1 MLGFFFKILQNSFLS
16 IFKIN
21 MYNISISL
29 CVLSSLF
36 VSVSFCVVF
45 YSCCFFVLFLIDS
58 IQYKDVLRSIEM
70 LHLKIKKKEVAQY
83 HNALFF
89 VALCCVFCLTSYYL
103 RFTIRFS

>member
-1 MLGFFFKILQNSFLS
+1 MLGSLFFKILQNSFLS
-16 IFKIN
+16 IFKIH

-36 VSVSFCVVF
+36 VSVSFVLFSTVAAFC
-45 YSCCFFVLFLIDS
+45 VLFLIDS

-70 LHLKIKKKEVAQY
+70 SHLKIKKKEVAQY

-89 VALCCVFCLTSYYL
+89 VAFCFVFCFTS
-103 RFTIRFS
+103 